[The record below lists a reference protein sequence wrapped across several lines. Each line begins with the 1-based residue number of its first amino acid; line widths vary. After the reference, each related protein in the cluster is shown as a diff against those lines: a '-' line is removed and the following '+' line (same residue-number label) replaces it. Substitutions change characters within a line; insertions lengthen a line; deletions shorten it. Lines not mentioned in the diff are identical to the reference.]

1 MTVQKYSAP
10 NENKPSA
17 LRCSKVL
24 NIGMFSLRLYILMK
38 LTAKHLIIPSFLLI
52 PPSTQDK
59 TEDSRQIKQRDTYF
73 MSPHQCVRARPGL
86 AAIV

>member
-1 MTVQKYSAP
+1 
-10 NENKPSA
+10 
-17 LRCSKVL
+17 
-24 NIGMFSLRLYILMK
+24 MK